1 MKACCQVCHAQIQM
15 GPASKDRRS
24 HQRIPVQVRVRIQY
38 TGQEFSAESRNL
50 SAGGVFL
57 ETDQRVPVGT
67 RVQLRFTVPIIA
79 KYPIRA
85 EGEVVWVG
93 GDVPPGLAVRFTNI
107 LEDDRALLGE
117 VSEQSGS
124 LLGEG

>member
-1 MKACCQVCHAQIQM
+1 MPCWVPMSPEATE
-15 GPASKDRRS
+15 RRS
-24 HQRIPVQVRVRIQY
+24 HNRIPVQVRVSIHY
-38 TGQEFSAESRNL
+38 TGQEFTASSRNL

-57 ETDQRVPVGT
+57 ETDQQVPVGT
-67 RVQLRFTVPIIA
+67 RVRLRFTVPIIA

-93 GDVPPGLAVRFTNI
+93 GDVPPGLAVRFTDMS
-107 LEDDRALLGE
+107 EDDRALLGE
-117 VSEQSGS
+117 ISEHYGN

>member
-1 MKACCQVCHAQIQM
+1 MNPGQ
-15 GPASKDRRS
+15 PNRRA
-24 HQRIPVQVRVRIQY
+24 HKRIPIQVRVRIQY
-38 TGQEFSAESRNL
+38 TGREFTADSRNL

-57 ETDQRVPVGT
+57 DTDRRIPVGT
-67 RVQLRFTVPIIA
+67 RVKLRFTVPIIA

-93 GDVPPGLAVRFTNI
+93 GEVPPGLAVRFTKI
-107 LEDDRALLGE
+107 SEDDRTLLGE
-117 VSEQSGS
+117 LSEQSDK